1 MNNIDGKLGI
11 EGERKTWENFRDWAD
26 YIPLRVFRNLQQS
39 KLGIS
44 LLTSTE
50 TEVIAAMPSYFP
62 REKQSTMRP
71 TLIFFDDRGSEFH
84 LVEIGEPLPNLQLIP
99 YALDDSLERILAKH
113 GLFSLNIGELFYHDV
128 IGHFAGFE
136 AHPEIAAAHR
146 SAAAKL
152 VGDSSAYLLA
162 SSRPG
167 HLIVSKKR
175 IPLLDY
181 RARGRFALASEVQI
195 STSESGRA
203 RFGLISELVALN
215 LGAGYFNQRDFR
227 YEDIQGLRARL
238 RSRFSQVDRRALMN
252 HFDKLYDFYREEVDF
267 LGGLAR
273 DVGRANFGFE
283 RLDSVE
289 TLGFSLPQIFR
300 YAKEH
305 ELSLE
310 RDDWVEVVAQIE
322 SVLDFWTALPARDY
336 YAAVDESSPAFAKLA
351 ELARAH
357 EFNHGISEAWV
368 DGRVYWMTNKRT
380 PEETQNL
387 LRYLETQ
394 TELVHRR
401 MISWMDDL
409 GMRYNGTHARLFAAE
424 LKGFRELLKSLNLN
438 EQDSA
443 VLLNLIRSI
452 EKFLADLE
460 PEY

>member
-1 MNNIDGKLGI
+1 
-11 EGERKTWENFRDWAD
+11 
-26 YIPLRVFRNLQQS
+26 
-39 KLGIS
+39 
-44 LLTSTE
+44 
-50 TEVIAAMPSYFP
+50 
-62 REKQSTMRP
+62 
-71 TLIFFDDRGSEFH
+71 
-84 LVEIGEPLPNLQLIP
+84 
-99 YALDDSLERILAKH
+99 
-113 GLFSLNIGELFYHDV
+113 
-128 IGHFAGFE
+128 
-136 AHPEIAAAHR
+136 
-146 SAAAKL
+146 
-152 VGDSSAYLLA
+152 
-162 SSRPG
+162 
-167 HLIVSKKR
+167 
-175 IPLLDY
+175 
-181 RARGRFALASEVQI
+181 
-195 STSESGRA
+195 
-203 RFGLISELVALN
+203 
-215 LGAGYFNQRDFR
+215 
-227 YEDIQGLRARL
+227 
-238 RSRFSQVDRRALMN
+238 MN